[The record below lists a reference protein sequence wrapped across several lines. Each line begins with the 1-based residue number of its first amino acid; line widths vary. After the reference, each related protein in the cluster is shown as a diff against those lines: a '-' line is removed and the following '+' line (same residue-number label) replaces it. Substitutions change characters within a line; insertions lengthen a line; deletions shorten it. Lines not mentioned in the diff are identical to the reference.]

1 MFLIKFRKTLAI
13 YLNISSTLTLLFPL
27 DSSCVFRL
35 VNSVPQILEALHIF
49 LSLFLMTYVYIY

>member
-35 VNSVPQILEALHIF
+35 VSSVPQILEALHIF